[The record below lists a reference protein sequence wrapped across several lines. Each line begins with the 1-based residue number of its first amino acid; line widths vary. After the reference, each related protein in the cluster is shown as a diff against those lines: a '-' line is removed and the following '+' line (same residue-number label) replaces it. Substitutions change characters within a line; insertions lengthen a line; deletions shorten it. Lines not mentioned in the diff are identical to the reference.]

1 MTKELLVMECINI
14 NGWYNKVRADKNKLN
29 GLSVST
35 LWALRKNMKKIAE
48 TVDSF
53 NELKASLENELQEE
67 FFNEEKSEEVTV
79 KGENG
84 EDTPARK
91 VKDEYFTAY
100 QKKINEL
107 NGKLNELAITKEN
120 FEFTPINMENEI
132 ERLNTDCNLNMDDLD
147 ILSVF
152 EQNEK
157 DAE

>member
-157 DAE
+157 DAK